1 MTAETAEKYFEKTGK
16 IYGVSEKYS
25 FGKWTGCI
33 YEFDNLIE
41 AKKWLI
47 TEQYDFRERELV
59 SLTEAKKRGYEIRK
73 YS

>member
-1 MTAETAEKYFEKTGK
+1 MTAEEYFEKTGK

-25 FGKWTGCI
+25 FGKWTGYI
-33 YEFDNLIE
+33 YEFDSLIE
-41 AKKWLI
+41 AEKWLF